1 MEPGGSQPPGKW
13 DARPEQSGRVNSIL
27 PYVAGALA
35 VGIFLIDTL
44 TSLEFAVAVLY
55 VVVVL
60 LTAARFERRGV
71 IIAACCCVA
80 LTLVSYVLTHGFE
93 LHGTAPLRSAVS
105 LAAIAIAT
113 VLALQNLAANVRL
126 RRTERERANLARFF
140 PPQVVDQLVHIDS
153 SLSIARYQPA
163 AVLFVD
169 MIESTAYCSG
179 KSPEEVIALLRDL
192 LALLSD
198 SVFSHRGSIDK
209 FLGDGLMAVFGPPL
223 PSSHDATDAAL
234 CAVDIVSSIDRWNAQ
249 RDRSE
254 DGVIRVAVGIH
265 YGDVVQGDV
274 GSDRQL
280 ELTVVGET
288 VNIASRV
295 EAYSRSLN
303 AAVLVT
309 AALIAALH
317 EEGSDDVAALFED
330 EGLHVLRGRSDP
342 IHVYGVKRG
351 HQEPLRRAAAIA
363 KSHARDG

>member
-1 MEPGGSQPPGKW
+1 
-13 DARPEQSGRVNSIL
+13 
-27 PYVAGALA
+27 
-35 VGIFLIDTL
+35 
-44 TSLEFAVAVLY
+44 
-55 VVVVL
+55 
-60 LTAARFERRGV
+60 
-71 IIAACCCVA
+71 
-80 LTLVSYVLTHGFE
+80 
-93 LHGTAPLRSAVS
+93 
-105 LAAIAIAT
+105 
-113 VLALQNLAANVRL
+113 
-126 RRTERERANLARFF
+126 
-140 PPQVVDQLVHIDS
+140 
-153 SLSIARYQPA
+153 
-163 AVLFVD
+163 
-169 MIESTAYCSG
+169 
-179 KSPEEVIALLRDL
+179 VIALLRDL

-342 IHVYGVKRG
+342 IHLYGVKRG